1 MWVGR
6 EVGWGQ
12 QCGMLF
18 LQRGVGWVEGYPHQI
33 YYSNT
38 AKRQSMLKASVTF
51 MQGSVCKLMGRVGT
65 THERLIC
72 LPHRMLMIPL
82 KYHIPDKCYWV
93 GIVLKGQSIQRLNV
107 EVILAMVTF

>member
-18 LQRGVGWVEGYPHQI
+18 LRRGVGWVEGYPHQI
-33 YYSNT
+33 YNSNT
-38 AKRQSMLKASVTF
+38 AKRQSMLKASVSF
-51 MQGSVCKLMGRVGT
+51 MQGSVCKLMGRAGT
-65 THERLIC
+65 AHERLIC
-72 LPHRMLMIPL
+72 PPHRTLMIPL

-93 GIVLKGQSIQRLNV
+93 GIVLKGQSIQSLIV